1 MTLEEFTVVST
12 MFSMVFTSF
21 SMGFPMFSMGFSPS
35 FPPPFPRQPGTTWRL
50 GGSEAADSA
59 VRLLRQAAHEKGRG
73 KAAERL
79 GPRRLSR
86 GGWMVDDDG
95 WMMLYWLVVT
105 GCHEFYFPIN
115 IGLRLSSQLTN
126 SYFSEGFTNHQP
138 VDGWKNLRRD
148 NGIHPTII

>member
-1 MTLEEFTVVST
+1 MTLEDFT
-12 MFSMVFTSF
+12 MVFTSF
-21 SMGFPMFSMGFSPS
+21 SVGFSPS

-59 VRLLRQAAHEKGRG
+59 VRLLRQAAHEKGRE

-95 WMMLYWLVVT
+95 WMMLYCLVVT
-105 GCHEFYFPIN
+105 GCHF
-115 IGLRLSSQLTN
+115 LL
-126 SYFSEGFTNHQP
+126 FSH
-138 VDGWKNLRRD
+138 
-148 NGIHPTII
+148 